1 LEDSAVFWISG
12 VYPGA
17 SNPYLSSIYFGIL
30 SSRAKKDNFGRHNFV
45 HIHGLCGVQD
55 RRRMRGTMRSF
66 HAAGWSLRP
75 RILMLLL
82 VTATAAVFTT
92 ARASESTDS
101 MRRRQRLATTGN
113 ATESVGAW
121 IVVNSNATLTARHE
135 ACFVMVGSLQRAY
148 LIGGRG
154 VHPVDIYDPVTRRWT
169 VGRETPIELH
179 HMQCVA
185 LDEKVWIVSAWT
197 GDYPREK
204 NVANIYIYDP
214 KNDSWSTKP
223 GLPRHRR
230 RGSAAAVVVGRRIYV
245 SHGNRGGHETFL
257 HARTLGWLDYY
268 NVDTNT
274 WTTCLPN
281 APNPRDHTGGALI
294 VTNVNDTNKNR
305 RLLCVAGGR
314 DGGKRKFFN
323 RVILPTDCFDLETNE
338 WSVHTNIP
346 HGRAGSSYGTTC
358 DGKLILAGGEGFG
371 QAFANVDVFDGTT
384 WTTWPS
390 LQIARHGSGLAV
402 DCACLQIYL
411 ASGAAT
417 QGGAKEIASVE
428 TFFPNGIDV
437 ACLP

>member
-1 LEDSAVFWISG
+1 
-12 VYPGA
+12 
-17 SNPYLSSIYFGIL
+17 
-30 SSRAKKDNFGRHNFV
+30 
-45 HIHGLCGVQD
+45 
-55 RRRMRGTMRSF
+55 MRLLHTT
-66 HAAGWSLRP
+66 GWCLRI
-75 RILMLLL
+75 RLLL
-82 VTATAAVFTT
+82 LLLLLLLLQLVVVTATAAVF
-92 ARASESTDS
+92 ARASVSTDPS
-101 MRRRQRLATTGN
+101 NLSNRVSVPTRRRLSN
-113 ATESVGAW
+113 ATESVGRW
-121 IVVNSNATLTARHE
+121 VVVNSNATLTARHE
-135 ACFVMVGSLQRAY
+135 ACFVMIGSLSLRRAY

-154 VHPVDIYDPVTRRWT
+154 VHPVDIYDPVTRLWT
-169 VGRETPIELH
+169 VGRATPMELH

-185 LDEKVWIVSAWT
+185 LDDKVWIVSAWT

-204 NVANIYIYDP
+204 NVADIYIYDP
-214 KNDSWSTKP
+214 KTDSWATKP

-268 NVDTNT
+268 DVDTNS

-294 VTNVNDTNKNR
+294 VTKDNDNR

-323 RVILPTDCFDLETNE
+323 RVILPTDCFDLETNT
-338 WSVHTNIP
+338 WSVQANIP
-346 HGRAGSSYGTTC
+346 QGRAGSSYGTTC
-358 DGKLILAGGEGFG
+358 DGKLIVAGGEGFG
-371 QAFANVDVFDGTT
+371 QAFDNVNVFDGAT
-384 WTTWPS
+384 WSTWPS

-402 DCACLQIYL
+402 DCQCQQIYI

-428 TFFPNGIDV
+428 TFFPNGTDV
-437 ACLP
+437 ACPA